1 MIALNQFAGVLNNA
15 TGAVAAVLDTTTKGV
30 PIVVFNPFNIVREDL
45 VEAGVSFPEGMPKE
59 VHVIGPDN
67 NEVAAQ
73 ISNGKVIFLAEAPQS
88 ATRFTMCWQVQGR
101 PTDIE

>member
-1 MIALNQFAGVLNNA
+1 MPV
-15 TGAVAAVLDTTTKGV
+15 
-30 PIVVFNPFNIVREDL
+30 VVFNPLNIAREDL

-73 ISNGKVIFLAEAPQS
+73 ISNGKVIFLPRRPLS
-88 ATRFTMCWQVQGR
+88 ATRFTMCCRGQVR
-101 PTDIE
+101 PTGIE